1 MWPAETSA
9 IVNTTAITLKVR
21 RRGGVEE
28 TLILGVPFDLLA
40 PSAEFLHQAVPDSER
55 KQQSDGGS

>member
-28 TLILGVPFDLLA
+28 TLILVVPFDLLA
-40 PSAEFLHQAVPDSER
+40 PSAEFLRQAVPDVAC
-55 KQQSDGGS
+55 QGDGTT